1 MEVILVIFLFA
12 LAACVGSFLN
22 VVIWRMPRGESI
34 VFPGSHCPACGRGIH
49 WYDNIPLV
57 SWLVLRGRCRACKAP
72 ISPRYLVVEAAT
84 ALMVTGLYAWF
95 YVFDMREGAGS
106 FLDTWPAWGA
116 YAALFCGLLASSL
129 VDIECWMIPLEVCWF
144 VSLVGLAAAGAAP
157 PPAEM
162 LPRVDPA
169 TGAMA
174 LGAGVGLVAALVLLR
189 YGYIQRSFL
198 DAEDKPAPAEET
210 RGREEK
216 ETRKRGDAQTRRQDK
231 AKKNARDGGDTGKEK
246 TKGRKKAEPT
256 SVGFTKANGVN
267 PRREILREL
276 TFLAPAIVLGIVA
289 WVLVTRVPAIRQA
302 WGALT
307 GPGGGPFA
315 EHFSAA
321 QAAIFG
327 YLVGG
332 AWIWGFRIA
341 GTLAFGREAM
351 GLGDVHILAA
361 VGAVCGWIV
370 PSVAFFLAAF
380 LALAWALTIFFL
392 RRQRELPYG
401 PWLAGGALLTVLF
414 YDKLMDLLRPYAETI
429 RMLRQYY
436 WADGT

>member
-49 WYDNIPLV
+49 WYDNIPLL
-57 SWLVLRGRCRACKAP
+57 SWLVLRGHCRACKAP
-72 ISPRYLVVEAAT
+72 ISPRYLVVEATT
-84 ALMVTGLYAWF
+84 AVMVTGLYAWF
-95 YVFDMREGAGS
+95 YVFRMRQGAGE

-144 VSLVGLAAAGAAP
+144 VSLVGLVAAGAAP
-157 PPAEM
+157 PPVEM

-169 TGAMA
+169 TGALA
-174 LGAGVGLVAALVLLR
+174 LGAGVGLVAALILLR

-198 DAEDKPAPAEET
+198 DADDKPAPAET
-210 RGREEK
+210 RE
-216 ETRKRGDAQTRRQDK
+216 RGDAETRRQDK
-231 AKKNARDGGDTGKEK
+231 ADAARKGKAKKNASGQGSGKDQDRP
-246 TKGRKKAEPT
+246 RKKGEPV
-256 SVGFTKANGVN
+256 SVGFTKADGVN

-276 TFLAPAIVLGIVA
+276 TFLAPAIVLGVA
-289 WVLVTRVPAIRQA
+289 AWMLVTGVPSVRQA
-302 WGALT
+302 WLSLT
-307 GPGGGPFA
+307 GPAGGPFGQ
-315 EHFSAA
+315 HFNAVL
-321 QAAIFG
+321 AAISGF
-327 YLVGG
+327 LVGG

-401 PWLAGGALLTVLF
+401 PWLAAAALVTVLF
-414 YDKLMDLLRPYAETI
+414 YDKLMELFRPYVEVI

-436 WADGT
+436 GEGGT